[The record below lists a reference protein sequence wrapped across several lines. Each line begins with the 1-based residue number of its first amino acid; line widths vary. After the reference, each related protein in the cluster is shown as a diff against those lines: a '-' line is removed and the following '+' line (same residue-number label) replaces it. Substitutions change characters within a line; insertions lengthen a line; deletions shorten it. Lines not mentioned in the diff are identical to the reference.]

1 MEAVTDTGCS
11 HDKWMS
17 RLTVS
22 RLQTTSCSFH
32 FLLDTEENICTA
44 GAFFPCESFGPL
56 RVNGESIFY
65 LELGI
70 RFENCSQTIW
80 IWSSSSSSTT
90 TPNLSRWKCDK
101 KTGEIMW
108 MAEISEKKTFI
119 SALKYYDNKIWYFL
133 SCFFFAKFNLY
144 WHFLYFDSYSTI
156 F

>member
-1 MEAVTDTGCS
+1 MGPAGSTLSSPHKIQNLTGVVGSKSEHTASEDSVEVEADAS
-11 HDKWMS
+11 
-17 RLTVS
+17 L
-22 RLQTTSCSFH
+22 FH

-80 IWSSSSSSTT
+80 IWSSSSS

-101 KTGEIMW
+101 KKNGKIYVNGRNLR
-108 MAEISEKKTFI
+108 KKLLFLHWNT
-119 SALKYYDNKIWYFL
+119 KYNK
-133 SCFFFAKFNLY
+133 KNL
-144 WHFLYFDSYSTI
+144 I